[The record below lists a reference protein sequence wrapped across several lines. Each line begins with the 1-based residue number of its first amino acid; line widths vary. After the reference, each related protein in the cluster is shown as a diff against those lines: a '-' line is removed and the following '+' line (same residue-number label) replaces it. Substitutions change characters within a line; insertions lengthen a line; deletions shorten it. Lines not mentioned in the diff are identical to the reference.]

1 MHWILCPQV
10 IFPIPIDI
18 ISNMMAKKRG
28 VEEPTSG
35 EEGKVRHQ
43 QLDQQVRQQQ
53 QQQVRRQ
60 QLHHPAPLHQ
70 HQLHVK
76 VGQFVT
82 KTIKYN

>member
-1 MHWILCPQV
+1 
-10 IFPIPIDI
+10 
-18 ISNMMAKKRG
+18 MAKKRG

-82 KTIKYN
+82 KAIEYN